1 MDSEKTQAIHKMIV
15 VDSSIWI
22 DHIHHG
28 EPHLGSLLMRDHA
41 LMHPHALG
49 EIALGNIRNRD
60 QLLKRFLLLPVPNVA
75 KEGHMLSLIENDDLV
90 ATGIGYTDAHLL
102 ASALLTPGGKL
113 WTRDKKLHAQ
123 AERLGVAY
131 QP

>member
-1 MDSEKTQAIHKMIV
+1 MIV

-22 DHIHHG
+22 DHIHHV
-28 EPHLGSLLMRDHA
+28 EPHLGALLLRDHA

-49 EIALGNIRNRD
+49 EIALGSIRNRE
-60 QLLKRFLLLPVPNVA
+60 QVIRRFLRLPVPYVT
-75 KEGHMLSLIENDDLV
+75 KDGHVLSLIEDEGLV

-113 WTRDKKLHAQ
+113 WTRDRRLEKQ

-131 QP
+131 SA

>member
-1 MDSEKTQAIHKMIV
+1 MIV

-28 EPHLGSLLMRDHA
+28 EPELNLLLLREHA

-49 EIALGNIRNRD
+49 EIALGSLRNRD
-60 QLLKRFLLLPVPNVA
+60 QVIARFLRLPVPYVA
-75 KEGHMLSLIENDDLV
+75 KNGHVLSFIEGEGLV
-90 ATGIGYTDAHLL
+90 ATGIGYTDAHLV

-113 WTRDKKLHAQ
+113 WTRDNRLSHQ

-131 QP
+131 LP

>member
-1 MDSEKTQAIHKMIV
+1 MIV

-28 EPHLGSLLMRDHA
+28 DPVLSALLLRDHA

-49 EIALGNIRNRD
+49 EIAMGNIRNRV
-60 QLLKRFLLLPVPNVA
+60 QVIARFLRLPVPHVTKDGHLLSFIDN
-75 KEGHMLSLIENDDLV
+75 EGLV
-90 ATGIGYTDAHLL
+90 ATGIGYTDAHML

-113 WTRDKKLHAQ
+113 WTRDKRLRVQ

-131 QP
+131 TP

>member
-1 MDSEKTQAIHKMIV
+1 MIV

-28 EPHLGSLLMRDHA
+28 EPDLGSLLLREHA

-60 QLLKRFLLLPVPNVA
+60 NVMTRFLRLPVPIVA
-75 KEGHMLSLIENDDLV
+75 KDGHVLSLIEDEGLV

-102 ASALLTPGGKL
+102 ASALITPGGKL
-113 WTRDKKLHAQ
+113 WTRDKRLREQ

-131 QP
+131 AP

>member
-1 MDSEKTQAIHKMIV
+1 MIV

-28 EPHLGSLLMRDHA
+28 DPHLGSLLMRDHA

-49 EIALGNIRNRD
+49 EIALGNIRNRI
-60 QLLKRFLLLPVPNVA
+60 QVMKRFLLLPVPNVA
-75 KEGHMLSLIENDDLV
+75 KEGHLLSLIENEALV

-113 WTRDKKLHAQ
+113 WTRDRKLKVQAQ
-123 AERLGVAY
+123 RLGVAY
-131 QP
+131 EP

>member
-1 MDSEKTQAIHKMIV
+1 MIV

-28 EPHLGSLLMRDHA
+28 EPVLTSLLLREHA

-49 EIALGNIRNRD
+49 EIALGSIRNRENI
-60 QLLKRFLLLPVPNVA
+60 LTRFLRLPVPFIA
-75 KEGHMLSLIENDDLV
+75 KDGHVLSLIEDEGLV

-113 WTRDKKLHAQ
+113 WTRDKRLSAQ
-123 AERLGVAY
+123 ADRLDVAY
-131 QP
+131 QW

>member
-1 MDSEKTQAIHKMIV
+1 MII

-28 EPHLGSLLMRDHA
+28 ESHLSSLLQLDHA

-49 EIALGNIRNRD
+49 EIALGSIRNRD
-60 QLLKRFLLLPVPNVA
+60 QVIARFLRLPVPYVT
-75 KEGHMLSLIENDDLV
+75 KDGHVLSLIEDEGLV

-102 ASALLTPGGKL
+102 ASALLTLGGKL
-113 WTRDKKLHAQ
+113 WTRDRRLGKQ

-131 QP
+131 AP